1 MLELLED
8 DRQENGRKSSKG
20 NQLKWKKGKFS
31 IDAFFLNEDRH
42 THNIAII
49 LNGDGMY
56 QPAPVFD
63 HGAALL
69 SDITLDYPMGEDI
82 YLLLDTVKPKTFCS
96 SFEEQLDYMELL
108 YGQQIHFSFTKKD
121 VNELLEREPY
131 YPAECKDRVRD
142 IIFYQMRKYAY
153 LF

>member
-20 NQLKWKKGKFS
+20 NQLKWKKGKFWYK
-31 IDAFFLNEDRH
+31 A
-42 THNIAII
+42 
-49 LNGDGMY
+49 
-56 QPAPVFD
+56 
-63 HGAALL
+63 
-69 SDITLDYPMGEDI
+69 DYTMGEDI

-96 SFEEQLDYMELL
+96 SFEEQLDYMEVL

-131 YPAECKDRVRD
+131 YPAEYKDRVRD

>member
-20 NQLKWKKGKFS
+20 NQLKWKKGKFW
-31 IDAFFLNEDRH
+31 
-42 THNIAII
+42 
-49 LNGDGMY
+49 
-56 QPAPVFD
+56 
-63 HGAALL
+63 
-69 SDITLDYPMGEDI
+69 
-82 YLLLDTVKPKTFCS
+82 
-96 SFEEQLDYMELL
+96 YMELL